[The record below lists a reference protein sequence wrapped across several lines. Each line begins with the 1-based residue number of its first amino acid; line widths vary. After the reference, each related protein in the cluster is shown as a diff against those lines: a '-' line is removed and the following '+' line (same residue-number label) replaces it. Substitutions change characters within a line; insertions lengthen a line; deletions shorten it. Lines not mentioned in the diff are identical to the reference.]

1 MHAKIAS
8 NFCML
13 NKFKVRKESAYCD
26 DYMCDNT
33 RIETQMQI
41 VQKISIDKNVSI
53 SYQTP
58 RVRYPF
64 SEMDVGD
71 SFIIFDYK
79 KAESARVAALLFTK
93 RRMPNWRFSMRKTTE
108 GWRLFR
114 LI

>member
-1 MHAKIAS
+1 V
-8 NFCML
+8 L
-13 NKFKVRKESAYCD
+13 NKFKVRKENAFCD
-26 DYMCDNT
+26 DYGYGNT
-33 RIETQMQI
+33 IIETQMQI

-53 SYQTP
+53 LCQTP

-64 SEMDVGD
+64 SEMGVGD

-93 RRMPNWRFSMRKTTE
+93 RRMPSWRFSMRKTTE